1 MSRSHH
7 IFQPGQRWVSHS
19 ETDLGLGTVEEIE
32 GRHVTLFYPAV
43 EETRVYAVDNAP
55 LSRVLYSIGDKVS
68 HNKGVVLTI
77 EQMQEHNNCMIY
89 LCLDEQG
96 EQVVLHE
103 VDLDSIGAFNK
114 PQSRLFTGQI
124 DKNKLFDLRLK
135 TLDFQRKLDQ
145 FNGFGLSGPRVQLLP
160 HQFYIAKKVTE
171 RHAARVLLADE
182 VGLGKTIE
190 AGLIL
195 HQQLLTGAIDRVLI
209 VVPDALIHQWLV
221 ELLRRFNLS
230 FTILD
235 HERCDAIKEEGEV
248 NPFETAQL
256 VLCQLSFLSEN
267 ANYHEAALNAS
278 WDLMIV
284 DEAHHL
290 FWNEHNVS
298 NEYRCIEALA
308 NRIPGLL
315 LLTATPEQ
323 LGVTSHFARL
333 RLLDPDRYYDLN
345 VFKAEQSGYHSIN
358 ELIKSLLQADS
369 VEAILADE
377 TLTEQLVDLL
387 GENTVSAKGVTLSS
401 LIDALLDRHGT
412 GRVLFRNTRDNIE
425 AFSYRQLHTYSLPP
439 LNVGQT
445 LELDNDL
452 ALAKALLPEILLG
465 EDWLNR
471 DPRIK
476 WLMEWLETHKNE
488 KVLLICAQQQ
498 TAEELHDYLKMRTVY
513 ISGVFHEGMSLV
525 ERDRTAAYFS
535 DEQDGAQILICSEIG
550 SEGRNFQFAHHL
562 ILFDLPLNP
571 DLLEQRIGRLD
582 RIGQTD
588 TVHLHVP
595 GIEGSGQQRLMQWYD
610 KGLDAFSHV
619 CSTGHHVYAAV
630 KADLKEALI
639 DHSAQDDF
647 DALIAKTNALMQQS
661 INEMH
666 AGRDL
671 MLELNSCKKDEA
683 QAIID
688 EISLSSSHL
697 ELSHYMEKVFECYGI
712 DPQYHSEDSIVIKP
726 SSHMQGDVFPNLNEE
741 GLTATYNRKI
751 ALSREDFQFLTWEHP
766 MVTGAMEHIL
776 NSELGNST
784 FCTMALP
791 PIPAGTVILEAIF
804 TTHCPAPK
812 RLQLQR
818 YLPKTVKRIVVGS
831 NGLDM
836 SDILKPEHIA
846 ARLSFVKKAVAL
858 NIIEHGQEAIKA
870 LITKAERLVVEHQE
884 ALVKNSIDEMR
895 LHETANLDR
904 LVALSKVNP
913 NIREIEIEQQ
923 KNKIESLSGYI
934 ERASFKLDAVR
945 VILTTDA

>member
-1 MSRSHH
+1 MSQH
-7 IFQPGQRWVSHS
+7 IFYPGQRWVSHS
-19 ETDLGLGTVEEIE
+19 ETELGLGVVESIE

-43 EETRVYAVDNAP
+43 EEPRVYALDNAP
-55 LSRVLYSIGDKVS
+55 LSRVTFNVGDTVS
-68 HNKGVVLTI
+68 HQGGQEVTI
-77 EQMQEHNNCMIY
+77 EQTQEHNHCMIY
-89 LCLDEQG
+89 LCIDGQG

-103 VDLDSIGAFNK
+103 IDLDSTGAFNK
-114 PQSRLFTGQI
+114 PQSRLFTGQL

-145 FNGFGLSGPRVQLLP
+145 FKGFGLSGPRVQLLP
-160 HQFYIAKKVTE
+160 HQFYIASKVTE
-171 RHAARVLLADE
+171 RNAARVLLADE

-195 HQQLLTGAIDRVLI
+195 HQQLLTGSIERVLI

-235 HERCDAIKEEGEV
+235 RERCDAIREEGDI

-267 ANYHEAALNAS
+267 ANYHASAVAAN

-290 FWNEHNVS
+290 FWNENNVS
-298 NEYRCIEALA
+298 NEYRCIEELA
-308 NRIPGLL
+308 NHVPGLL

-333 RLLDPDRYYDLN
+333 RLLDPDRYYDLAA
-345 VFKAEQSGYHSIN
+345 FREEQAGYQEIN
-358 ELIKSLLQADS
+358 QLIKQLMAANSIDGVLADVNLKQSLLQ
-369 VEAILADE
+369 
-377 TLTEQLVDLL
+377 LL
-387 GENTVSAKGVTLSS
+387 GEQAVLSDDISVDS

-412 GRVLFRNTRDNIE
+412 GRVLFRNTRENID
-425 AFSYRQLHTYSLPP
+425 AFSSRKLHAYQLPALSVE
-439 LNVGQT
+439 NEF
-445 LELDNDL
+445 ELDTDL
-452 ALAKALLPEILLG
+452 ALAKTLLPEMLLG
-465 EDWLNR
+465 EDWLML
-471 DPRIK
+471 DPRIT
-476 WLMEWLETHKNE
+476 WLVEWLDTHKNE

-498 TAEELHDYLKMRTVY
+498 TAQELHEYLKMRT
-513 ISGVFHEGMSLV
+513 IFASAVFHEGMSLI
-525 ERDRTAAYFS
+525 ERDRAAAYFS
-535 DEQDGAQILICSEIG
+535 DAEEGAQILICSEIG

-562 ILFDLPLNP
+562 VLFDLPLNP

-595 GIEGSGQQRLMQWYD
+595 CIEGTGQHRLMNWYD
-610 KGLDAFSHV
+610 KGLNAFSHV
-619 CSTGHHVYAAV
+619 CSTGHHVYAIV
-630 KADLKEALI
+630 KADLKEALLG
-639 DHSAQDDF
+639 DASDDAF
-647 DALIAKTNALMQQS
+647 AAIIEKTSTLMQQS
-661 INEMH
+661 IADMH

-671 MLELNSCKKDEA
+671 MLELNSCRKEQA
-683 QAIID
+683 QGIID

-697 ELSHYMEKVFECYGI
+697 ELSHYMEEVFESFGVEQ
-712 DPQYHSEDSIVIKP
+712 QYHSEDSIVIKP
-726 SSHMQGDVFPNLNEE
+726 SGHLQSDAFPSLPED
-741 GLTATYNRKI
+741 GLTATFNRKI

-766 MVTGAMEHIL
+766 MVTGAMEQII
-776 NSELGNST
+776 NSEFGNST

-812 RLQLQR
+812 RLQLHR

-836 SDILKPEHIA
+836 TDILKPEHIES
-846 ARLSFVKKAVAL
+846 RVTFVKKSIAL
-858 NIIEHGQEAIKA
+858 NIIEHGQEAIKT
-870 LITKAERLVVEHQE
+870 LIEKAEKLVVVHQE
-884 ALVKNSIDEMR
+884 ALVKQSVEEMQQQES
-895 LHETANLDR
+895 LNLER
-904 LVALSKVNP
+904 LVALARVNP
-913 NIREIEIEQQ
+913 NIRDSEITQLKANI
-923 KNKIESLSGYI
+923 NDLGSYI
-934 ERASFKLDAVR
+934 KRASFKLDAIR
-945 VILTTDA
+945 VILTTD

>member
-1 MSRSHH
+1 MSQH
-7 IFQPGQRWVSHS
+7 IFYPGQRWVSHS
-19 ETDLGLGTVEEIE
+19 ETELGLGVVESIE

-43 EETRVYAVDNAP
+43 EEPRVYALDNAP
-55 LSRVLYSIGDKVS
+55 LSRVTFNVGDTVS
-68 HNKGVVLTI
+68 HQGGQEVTI
-77 EQMQEHNNCMIY
+77 EQTQEHNHCMIY
-89 LCLDEQG
+89 LCIDGQG

-103 VDLDSIGAFNK
+103 IDLDSTGAFNK
-114 PQSRLFTGQI
+114 PQSRLFTGQL

-145 FNGFGLSGPRVQLLP
+145 FKGFGLSGPRVQLLP
-160 HQFYIAKKVTE
+160 HQFYIASKVTE
-171 RHAARVLLADE
+171 RNAARVLLADE

-195 HQQLLTGAIDRVLI
+195 HQQLLTGSIERVLI

-235 HERCDAIKEEGEV
+235 RERCDAIREEGDI

-267 ANYHEAALNAS
+267 ANYHASAVAAN

-290 FWNEHNVS
+290 FWNENNVS
-298 NEYRCIEALA
+298 NEYRCIEELA
-308 NRIPGLL
+308 NHVPGLL

-333 RLLDPDRYYDLN
+333 RLLDPDRYYDLAA
-345 VFKAEQSGYHSIN
+345 FREEQAGYQEIN
-358 ELIKSLLQADS
+358 QLIKQLMAANSIDGVLADVNLKQSLLQ
-369 VEAILADE
+369 
-377 TLTEQLVDLL
+377 LL
-387 GENTVSAKGVTLSS
+387 GEQAVLSDDISVDS

-412 GRVLFRNTRDNIE
+412 GRVLFRNTRENID
-425 AFSYRQLHTYSLPP
+425 AFSSRQLHAYQLPA
-439 LNVGQT
+439 LSVENEF
-445 LELDNDL
+445 ELDTDL
-452 ALAKALLPEILLG
+452 ALAKTLLPEMLLG
-465 EDWLNR
+465 EDWLTL
-471 DPRIK
+471 DPRIT
-476 WLMEWLETHKNE
+476 WLMEWLDTHKNE

-498 TAEELHDYLKMRTVY
+498 TAQELHEYLKMRT
-513 ISGVFHEGMSLV
+513 IFASAVFHEGMSLI
-525 ERDRTAAYFS
+525 ERDRAAAYFS
-535 DEQDGAQILICSEIG
+535 DAEEGAQILICSEIG

-562 ILFDLPLNP
+562 VLFDLPLNP

-595 GIEGSGQQRLMQWYD
+595 CIEGTGQHRLMNWYD
-610 KGLDAFSHV
+610 KGLNAFSQV
-619 CSTGHHVYAAV
+619 CSTGHHVYAIV
-630 KADLKEALI
+630 KADLKEALLG
-639 DHSAQDDF
+639 DASDDEF
-647 DALIAKTNALMQQS
+647 AAIIEKTSTLMQQS
-661 INEMH
+661 IADMH

-671 MLELNSCKKDEA
+671 MLELNSCRKEQA
-683 QAIID
+683 QEIID

-697 ELSHYMEKVFECYGI
+697 ELSHYMEEVFESFGVEQ
-712 DPQYHSEDSIVIKP
+712 QYHSEDSIVIKP
-726 SSHMQGDVFPNLNEE
+726 SGHLQSDAFPSLPED
-741 GLTATYNRKI
+741 GLTATFNRKI

-766 MVTGAMEHIL
+766 MVTGAMEQII
-776 NSELGNST
+776 NSEFGNST

-812 RLQLQR
+812 RLQLHR

-836 SDILKPEHIA
+836 TDILKPEHIES
-846 ARLSFVKKAVAL
+846 RVTFVKKSIAL
-858 NIIEHGQEAIKA
+858 NIIEHGQEAIKT
-870 LITKAERLVVEHQE
+870 LIEKAEKLVVVHQE
-884 ALVKNSIDEMR
+884 ALVKQSVEEMQQQES
-895 LHETANLDR
+895 LNLER
-904 LVALSKVNP
+904 LVALARVNP
-913 NIREIEIEQQ
+913 NIRDSEITQLKANI
-923 KNKIESLSGYI
+923 NDLGSYI
-934 ERASFKLDAVR
+934 KRASFKLDAIR
-945 VILTTDA
+945 VILTTD

>member
-1 MSRSHH
+1 MSQH
-7 IFQPGQRWVSHS
+7 IFYPGQRWVSHS
-19 ETDLGLGTVEEIE
+19 ETELGLGVVESIE

-43 EETRVYAVDNAP
+43 EEPRVYALDNAP
-55 LSRVLYSIGDKVS
+55 LSRVTFNVGDTVS
-68 HNKGVVLTI
+68 HQGGQEVTI
-77 EQMQEHNNCMIY
+77 EQTQEHNHCMIY
-89 LCLDEQG
+89 LCIDGQG

-103 VDLDSIGAFNK
+103 IDLDSTGAFNK
-114 PQSRLFTGQI
+114 PQSRLFTGQL

-145 FNGFGLSGPRVQLLP
+145 FKGFGLSGPRVQLLP
-160 HQFYIAKKVTE
+160 HQFYIASKVTE
-171 RHAARVLLADE
+171 RNAARVLLADE

-195 HQQLLTGAIDRVLI
+195 HQQLLTGSIERVLI

-235 HERCDAIKEEGEV
+235 RERCDAIREEGDI

-267 ANYHEAALNAS
+267 ANYHASAVAAN

-290 FWNEHNVS
+290 FWNENNVS
-298 NEYRCIEALA
+298 NEYRCIEELA
-308 NRIPGLL
+308 NHVPGLL

-333 RLLDPDRYYDLN
+333 RLLDPDRYYDLAA
-345 VFKAEQSGYHSIN
+345 FREEQAGYLEIN
-358 ELIKSLLQADS
+358 QLIKQLMAANSIDGVLADVNLKQSLLQ
-369 VEAILADE
+369 
-377 TLTEQLVDLL
+377 LL
-387 GENTVSAKGVTLSS
+387 GEQAVLFDDISVDS

-412 GRVLFRNTRDNIE
+412 GRVLFRNTRENID
-425 AFSYRQLHTYSLPP
+425 AFSSRQLHAYQLPA
-439 LNVGQT
+439 LSVENEF
-445 LELDNDL
+445 ELDTDL
-452 ALAKALLPEILLG
+452 ALAKTLLPEMLLG
-465 EDWLNR
+465 EDWLTL
-471 DPRIK
+471 DPRIT
-476 WLMEWLETHKNE
+476 WLMEWLDTHKNE

-498 TAEELHDYLKMRTVY
+498 TAQELHEYLKMRT
-513 ISGVFHEGMSLV
+513 IFASAVFHEGMSLI
-525 ERDRTAAYFS
+525 ERDRAAAYFS
-535 DEQDGAQILICSEIG
+535 DAEEGAQILICSEIG

-562 ILFDLPLNP
+562 VLFDLPLNP

-595 GIEGSGQQRLMQWYD
+595 CIEGTGQHRLMNWYD
-610 KGLDAFSHV
+610 KGLNAFSHV
-619 CSTGHHVYAAV
+619 CSTGHHVYAIV
-630 KADLKEALI
+630 KADLKEALLG
-639 DHSAQDDF
+639 DASDDEF
-647 DALIAKTNALMQQS
+647 AAIIEKTSTLMQQS
-661 INEMH
+661 IADMH

-671 MLELNSCKKDEA
+671 MLELNSCRKEQA
-683 QAIID
+683 QEIID

-697 ELSHYMEKVFECYGI
+697 ELSHYMEEVFESFGVEQ
-712 DPQYHSEDSIVIKP
+712 QYHSEDSIVIKP
-726 SSHMQGDVFPNLNEE
+726 SGHLQSDAFPSLPED
-741 GLTATYNRKI
+741 GLTATFNRKI

-766 MVTGAMEHIL
+766 MVTGAMEQII
-776 NSELGNST
+776 NSEFGNST

-812 RLQLQR
+812 RLQLHR

-836 SDILKPEHIA
+836 TDILKPEHIES
-846 ARLSFVKKAVAL
+846 RVTFVKKSIAL
-858 NIIEHGQEAIKA
+858 NIIEHGQEAIKT
-870 LITKAERLVVEHQE
+870 LIEKAEKLVVVHQE
-884 ALVKNSIDEMR
+884 VLVKQSVEEMQQQES
-895 LHETANLDR
+895 LNLER
-904 LVALSKVNP
+904 LVALARVNP
-913 NIREIEIEQQ
+913 NIRDSEITQLKANI
-923 KNKIESLSGYI
+923 NDLGSYI
-934 ERASFKLDAVR
+934 KRASFKLDAIR
-945 VILTTDA
+945 VILTTD

>member
-1 MSRSHH
+1 MSQH
-7 IFQPGQRWVSHS
+7 IFYPGQRWVSHS
-19 ETDLGLGTVEEIE
+19 ETELGLGVVESIE

-43 EETRVYAVDNAP
+43 EEPRVYALDNAP
-55 LSRVLYSIGDKVS
+55 LSRVTFNVGDTVS
-68 HNKGVVLTI
+68 HQGGQEVTI
-77 EQMQEHNNCMIY
+77 EQTQEHNHCMIY
-89 LCLDEQG
+89 LCIDRQG

-103 VDLDSIGAFNK
+103 IDLDSTGAFNK
-114 PQSRLFTGQI
+114 PQSRLFTGQL

-145 FNGFGLSGPRVQLLP
+145 FKGFGLSGPRVQLLP
-160 HQFYIAKKVTE
+160 HQFYIASKVTE
-171 RHAARVLLADE
+171 RNAARVLLADE

-195 HQQLLTGAIDRVLI
+195 HQQLLTGSIERVLI

-235 HERCDAIKEEGEV
+235 RERCDAIREEGDI

-267 ANYHEAALNAS
+267 ANYHASAVAAN

-290 FWNEHNVS
+290 FWNENNVS
-298 NEYRCIEALA
+298 NEYRCIEELA
-308 NRIPGLL
+308 NHVPGLL

-333 RLLDPDRYYDLN
+333 RLLDPDRYYDLAA
-345 VFKAEQSGYHSIN
+345 FREEQAGYQEIN
-358 ELIKSLLQADS
+358 QLIKQLMAANSIDEVLADVNLKQSLLQ
-369 VEAILADE
+369 
-377 TLTEQLVDLL
+377 LL
-387 GENTVSAKGVTLSS
+387 GEQAVLSDDISVDS

-412 GRVLFRNTRDNIE
+412 GRVLFRNTRENID
-425 AFSYRQLHTYSLPP
+425 AFSSRKLHAYQLPALSVE
-439 LNVGQT
+439 NEF
-445 LELDNDL
+445 ELDTDL
-452 ALAKALLPEILLG
+452 ALAKTLLPEMLLG
-465 EDWLNR
+465 EDWLTL
-471 DPRIK
+471 DPRIT
-476 WLMEWLETHKNE
+476 WLVEWLDTHKNE

-498 TAEELHDYLKMRTVY
+498 TAQELHEYLKMRT
-513 ISGVFHEGMSLV
+513 IFASAVFHEGMSLI
-525 ERDRTAAYFS
+525 ERDRAAAYFS
-535 DEQDGAQILICSEIG
+535 DAEEGAQILICSEIG

-562 ILFDLPLNP
+562 VLFDLPLNP

-595 GIEGSGQQRLMQWYD
+595 CIEGTGQHRLMNWYD
-610 KGLDAFSHV
+610 KGLNAFSHV
-619 CSTGHHVYAAV
+619 CSTGHHVYAIV
-630 KADLKEALI
+630 KADLKEALLG
-639 DHSAQDDF
+639 DASDDEF
-647 DALIAKTNALMQQS
+647 AAIIEKTSTLMQQS
-661 INEMH
+661 IADMH

-671 MLELNSCKKDEA
+671 MLELNSCRKEQA
-683 QAIID
+683 QEIID

-697 ELSHYMEKVFECYGI
+697 ELSHYMEEVFESFGVEQ
-712 DPQYHSEDSIVIKP
+712 QYHSEDSIVIKP
-726 SSHMQGDVFPNLNEE
+726 SGHLQSDAFPSLPED
-741 GLTATYNRKI
+741 GLTATFNRKI

-766 MVTGAMEHIL
+766 MVTGAMEQII
-776 NSELGNST
+776 NSEFGNST

-812 RLQLQR
+812 RLQLHR

-836 SDILKPEHIA
+836 TDILKPEHIES
-846 ARLSFVKKAVAL
+846 RVTFVKKSIAL
-858 NIIEHGQEAIKA
+858 NIIEHGQEAIKT
-870 LITKAERLVVEHQE
+870 LIEKAEKLVVVHQE
-884 ALVKNSIDEMR
+884 ALVKQSVEEMQQQ
-895 LHETANLDR
+895 ESLDLER
-904 LVALSKVNP
+904 LVALARVNP
-913 NIREIEIEQQ
+913 NIRDSEITQLKANI
-923 KNKIESLSGYI
+923 NDLGSYI
-934 ERASFKLDAVR
+934 KRASFKLDAIR
-945 VILTTDA
+945 VILTTD